1 MSEKHLQ
8 ISLCDVTAGLASV
21 ASVCMRSLRLLVC
34 SFIVAG
40 AMVGTVQTTVATAA
54 DRVLVL
60 GRDGHVRARVDPALP
75 PPSALPTEAPPAA
88 LMAAPARRAPRGR
101 TLRSELKRLLR
112 AGEIDSATAIEC
124 RRAFDDA
131 IRTARRL
138 SGMRRNELAAVV
150 DNLHDVAARG
160 QLTASRLPALF
171 ATLGR
176 NRQWWTSGSLLS
188 YGQRVEFS
196 DSELVWQYYPGEGIQ
211 LQVLGTFG
219 KANGLWMAGSHG
231 KLRALLDE
239 MVSLAAERGGAL
251 AWEYLF
257 DFGGGAPPW
266 ASGMA
271 QATGIQALARAG
283 QQLGNPVY
291 LEAARQALRLFSL
304 APPVGVR
311 VSAPVGARYL
321 LYSFA
326 PSQIV
331 VNASVQTLVALHD
344 YAEITQS
351 PAARRL
357 FRAGDRQA
365 RLDVRAGDTGAWS
378 LYQLGGAESD
388 LSYHTL
394 LTGFLRNL
402 CDRTRTDVY
411 CTTARAFT
419 QNMKEPPTLE
429 LLTRRVRARSSV
441 LVRFDLSKVSRVG
454 MTIRRERDGKTVL
467 ATSASVSRGVHA
479 YGWKVPPSPGTY
491 AVTLTGTD
499 LAGNAGRATGTIE
512 VLPARRARRR
522 PSTDPVAGLPG
533 N

>member
-8 ISLCDVTAGLASV
+8 ISLCDVSAGRASV
-21 ASVCMRSLRLLVC
+21 ASVRMRSLRLLLYVC
-34 SFIVAG
+34 IVAG
-40 AMVGTVQTTVATAA
+40 VLVGTVQPTRAGAA

-60 GRDGHVRARVDPALP
+60 DRDGRVRARIDRALP
-75 PPSALPTEAPPAA
+75 PGHALPLERRPRAA
-88 LMAAPARRAPRGR
+88 AAAARPRRSRER
-101 TLRSELKRLLR
+101 TVRSELKRLLR
-112 AGEIDSATAIEC
+112 RGAIDAAAAA
-124 RRAFDDA
+124 RDRQAFDEA

-138 SGMRRNELAAVV
+138 SGTRRSELQGVI
-150 DNLHDVAARG
+150 DNLHEIAARG
-160 QLTASRLPALF
+160 ELTAARLPVLF
-171 ATLGR
+171 ATLER
-176 NRQWWTSGSLLS
+176 NRQWWTRGALLG

-196 DSELVWQYYPGEGIQ
+196 DSELVWEYYPGEGIE

-219 KANGLWMAGSHG
+219 KANGLWSAGSDG

-239 MVSLAAERGGAL
+239 MVGLASERGGAL

-283 QQLGNPVY
+283 QALGEPVY
-291 LEAARQALRLFSL
+291 IEAARSALKLFSL

-311 VSAPVGARYL
+311 VAAPVGARYL

-344 YAEITQS
+344 YAEITS
-351 PAARRL
+351 NPAAERL
-357 FRAGDRQA
+357 YRAGDRQA

-388 LSYHTL
+388 LSYHEL

-402 CDRTRTDVY
+402 CDRTAVAVY
-411 CTTARAFT
+411 CATAQAFAHDL
-419 QNMKEPPTLE
+419 KEPPILE
-429 LLTRRVRARSSV
+429 LLTRRLRARRRT
-441 LVRFDLSKVSRVG
+441 LVRFELSKVSRVG
-454 MTIRRERDGKTVL
+454 MTIRREQDGKVVL
-467 ATSASVSRGVHA
+467 ATSASVSRGAHA
-479 YGWKVPPSPGTY
+479 YIWTVPATPGTY
-491 AVTLTGTD
+491 DVTLTGTD
-499 LAGNAGRATGTIE
+499 LAGNAGRGEGTIE
-512 VLPARRARRR
+512 VLPASRR
-522 PSTDPVAGLPG
+522 PARPG
-533 N
+533 I

>member
-1 MSEKHLQ
+1 MGEKHLQ
-8 ISLCDVTAGLASV
+8 ISLCDVTAGRASV
-21 ASVCMRSLRLLVC
+21 ASDGMRSLRLLLYVC
-34 SFIVAG
+34 IVAG
-40 AMVGTVQTTVATAA
+40 VLVGTVHLTPARAA

-60 GRDGHVRARVDPALP
+60 DGEGHAHARVDHALPAAAPAAELP
-75 PPSALPTEAPPAA
+75 PPRAA
-88 LMAAPARRAPRGR
+88 LAARARSSRER
-101 TLRSELKRLLR
+101 TVRSELKRLLR
-112 AGEIDSATAIEC
+112 SGQIDAATAA
-124 RRAFDDA
+124 RDRSAFDQA

-138 SGMRRNELAAVV
+138 SGTRRSELQAVIA
-150 DNLHDVAARG
+150 NLHDIAARG

-171 ATLGR
+171 ETLER
-176 NRQWWTSGSLLS
+176 NRQWWTTGPLLG

-196 DSELVWQYYPGEGIQ
+196 DSELVWEHYPGEGIE

-219 KANGLWMAGSHG
+219 KANGLWSAGSDR

-239 MVSLAAERGGAL
+239 MVALASQRGGAL

-283 QQLGNPVY
+283 QRLGEPVY
-291 LEAARQALRLFSL
+291 IEAARAALGLFSL

-311 VSAPVGARYL
+311 LTTPVGARYL

-344 YAEITQS
+344 YAEITHN
-351 PAARRL
+351 PTAEGL
-357 FRAGDRQA
+357 YRAGDRQA

-388 LSYHTL
+388 LSYHEL

-402 CDRTRTDVY
+402 CDRTSVEVY
-411 CTTARAFT
+411 CTTARAFARDL
-419 QNMKEPPTLE
+419 KEPPTLE
-429 LLTRRVRARSSV
+429 LLTRRLRAGRRT
-441 LVRFDLSKVSRVG
+441 LVRFELSKVSRVG
-454 MTIRRERDGKTVL
+454 MTIRREADGKVVL
-467 ATSASVSRGVHA
+467 ATSASVARGAHA
-479 YGWKVPPSPGTY
+479 YGWTVPRAPGTY
-491 AVTLTGTD
+491 DVTLSGTD
-499 LAGNAGRATGTIE
+499 LAGNVGRATGTIE
-512 VLPARRARRR
+512 VLPARRARTR
-522 PSTDPVAGLPG
+522 AGV
-533 N
+533 